1 MNSITISIGYHVK
14 QAIKQKIIMGEI
26 LNLNSSSNTYMIF
39 VKMLNHLMGIQ
50 LIFTNNFGW
59 EWHITLLV
67 TSPSLCMHISA
78 LNTTV
83 PIQFVM
89 YQHVSNTKP
98 IKPLLWST
106 HHNPQVRSQ
115 TPDIAAN
122 IMQAYSSGNKA
133 FETFC
138 HIQNFG
144 C

>member
-1 MNSITISIGYHVK
+1 
-14 QAIKQKIIMGEI
+14 
-26 LNLNSSSNTYMIF
+26 
-39 VKMLNHLMGIQ
+39 MLNHLMGIQ

-106 HHNPQVRSQ
+106 HHNPQVRHSCQ
-115 TPDIAAN
+115 HNASLFIRQQGIWDVLSHSKLWMLTRNTHYKIHGSLAPFRLQILHSPV
-122 IMQAYSSGNKA
+122 I
-133 FETFC
+133 FC
-138 HIQNFG
+138 TYNQFFTMFIL
-144 C
+144 

>member
-1 MNSITISIGYHVK
+1 
-14 QAIKQKIIMGEI
+14 
-26 LNLNSSSNTYMIF
+26 
-39 VKMLNHLMGIQ
+39 MLNHLMGIQ

-138 HIQNFG
+138 HIQLKLWMLTRNTHYKIHGSLAPFRLQILHSPVIF
-144 C
+144 CTYNRFFTMFIL